1 VNTPIDK
8 RIRETIIRLRDEG
21 RTYVEIADLVKVG
34 YATVNRIIRLHR
46 ETGDITHR
54 QPGGGNASPI
64 RDEVAEALCV
74 IVVENPDATVA
85 EMTEM
90 LTARGIVETSRSSV
104 QRALTRL
111 GFSRKKSPSRPAS
124 ATRRSTAN
132 GIASSARSSR

>member
-1 VNTPIDK
+1 MNTPIDK

-104 QRALTRL
+104 QRALKRL
-111 GFSRKKSPSRPAS
+111 GISRKKPSRPAS